1 MNSLSKSISE
11 IFNGR
16 KIESKSLSEHYLLNN
31 NTGSKKYYNDLLKDY
46 NLTPEYRTEDQVNKL
61 HHFIL
66 DQNLKATLNLINKD
80 FFVIHKISEKTKVLK
95 FFQTNKSFELNYEL
109 HFFQNK
115 LFCISI
121 CISNKQFLDESEL
134 LHQLM
139 PNINNNEILKQ
150 SYCIIDKNS
159 NIIMA
164 ENKLLHKIYL
174 FNKTEILQIIQDL

>member
-16 KIESKSLSEHYLLNN
+16 KIESKFFSQNYLLNN
-31 NTGSKKYYNDLLKDY
+31 NTGSKKYYDDLLKEY

-61 HHFIL
+61 SNFGL
-66 DQNLKATLNLINKD
+66 DQNLKAALKLTNND
-80 FFVIHKISEKTKVLK
+80 FFVIHKISEKIKILK
-95 FFQTNKSFELNYEL
+95 FIQKNKSAELNYEL
-109 HFFQNK
+109 NFFQNK
-115 LFCISI
+115 LFFISI
-121 CISNKQFLDESEL
+121 CISIKHPSTESEL
-134 LHQLM
+134 LNQLL
-139 PNINNNEILKQ
+139 PELNNSEILKQ